1 MRETKTNT
9 GSTTCATQTLSE
21 TETFRS
27 SAVRYQH
34 VALLPDFLG
43 SLQLLDRK
51 QHGRARLDEA
61 YRKAA
66 PSLLANRNYETN
78 LTLEQKISEMYKIF
92 TVLLS
97 QSLKFAF
104 SVLAA
109 FSIHVGKY
117 TF

>member
-66 PSLLANRNYETN
+66 PSLLANR
-78 LTLEQKISEMYKIF
+78 
-92 TVLLS
+92 VRHLS
-97 QSLKFAF
+97 SRRRLSSLDDT
-104 SVLAA
+104 
-109 FSIHVGKY
+109 Y
-117 TF
+117 RPDDTYYY